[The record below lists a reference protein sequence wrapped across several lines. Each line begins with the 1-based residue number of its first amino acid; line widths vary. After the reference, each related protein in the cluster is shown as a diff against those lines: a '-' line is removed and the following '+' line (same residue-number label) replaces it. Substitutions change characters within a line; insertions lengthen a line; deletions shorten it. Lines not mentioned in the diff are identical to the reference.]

1 MRTIVAFKQTP
12 RFKAHGN
19 LNLYMPDSS
28 FTSRVFTLRIG
39 SVIACGLVASAAV
52 LATLPRE
59 SEQRVMAASSPEFA
73 ADVAPILQKNCL
85 ACHSSNTHS
94 SGLVLESYADLMRGG
109 KHGQVV
115 VPGDAA
121 SSRMIEMLEGKIPPR
136 MPFGGDPLPDSDI
149 AKITDWINA
158 GATGPAPNET
168 AHSVPDP
175 TTPAFRPEV
184 PVVSP
189 IASLRF
195 SPDGSVLAVGGYR
208 EVRLVDPNS
217 GKVLGTLA
225 GHADYVRSIAFSP
238 DGKMIAA
245 AGGAPQTQG
254 EIKIWDL
261 QSHQLLKTL
270 RGHKDCIYSVAWSP
284 DGKVIASGSYDRMV
298 KLWDASAGKELRNL
312 QDHIDAVFAVAFS
325 PDGKRLASASQDRT
339 VKIWDV
345 ATGKRLYTL
354 SDAAD
359 GLTSVA
365 YSPSGDRV
373 AAVGYDKTIYIW
385 DLADADGHLAQSLIA
400 DQDSLL
406 ALVWSPDGKT
416 IVTASS
422 DGSIRFRDSKLDLL
436 GVIDRQPDWV
446 EALAMSPDG
455 RLLAAGRYNGTLS
468 LYDAQSYKEARGTV
482 RVFDAQEPE
491 ADKEREAAN
500 R

>member
-1 MRTIVAFKQTP
+1 
-12 RFKAHGN
+12 
-19 LNLYMPDSS
+19 MPGSS
-28 FTSRVFTLRIG
+28 LTSRVVSMRIG
-39 SVIACGLVASAAV
+39 SVIACGLVASGAV
-52 LATLPRE
+52 LASLGGVPE
-59 SEQRVMAASSPEFA
+59 LRVMAASSPEFA
-73 ADVAPILQKNCL
+73 TDVAPILQKNCL
-85 ACHSSNTHS
+85 PCHSSSVHK
-94 SGLVLESYADLMRGG
+94 SGLALESYADLMKGG
-109 KHGQVV
+109 RHGQVV
-115 VPGDAA
+115 VPSDAA
-121 SSRMIEMLEGKIPPR
+121 SSRMIEMLEGNISPQ
-136 MPFGGDPLPDSDI
+136 MPLEGDPLSDADI
-149 AKITDWINA
+149 AKIKAWINA
-158 GATGPAPNET
+158 GATAPASNET
-168 AHSVPDP
+168 AYSVPTP
-175 TTPAFRPEV
+175 TTPEFRPEV

-245 AGGAPQTQG
+245 AGGAPQSEG

-270 RGHKDCIYSVAWSP
+270 QGHKDCIYSVAWSP

-298 KLWDASAGKELRNL
+298 KLWDASTGKELHNL
-312 QDHIDAVFAVAFS
+312 QDHIDAVFGVAFN

-365 YSPSGDRV
+365 YSPTGDRV

-385 DLADADGHLAQSLIA
+385 DLGDADGHLAQSLIA
-400 DQDSLL
+400 DEDSLL

-455 RLLAAGRYNGTLS
+455 RWLAAGRYNGTLS
-468 LYDAQSYKEARGTV
+468 LYDARSYKEARGMV
-482 RVFDAQEPE
+482 QVFDAQEPVQ
-491 ADKEREAAN
+491 ANKEREAASQ
-500 R
+500 